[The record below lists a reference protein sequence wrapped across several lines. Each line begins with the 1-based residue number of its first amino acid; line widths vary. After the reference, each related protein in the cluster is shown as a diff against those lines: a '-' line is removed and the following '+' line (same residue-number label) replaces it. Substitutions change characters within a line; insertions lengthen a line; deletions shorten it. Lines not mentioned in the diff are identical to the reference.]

1 MSDFGRV
8 KYQQQ
13 QNDSDFRESRLA
25 GHTGKKNKKQLFQV
39 MADKSWDI
47 WGVELKEDILG
58 R

>member
-1 MSDFGRV
+1 MTLISENLDW
-8 KYQQQ
+8 Q
-13 QNDSDFRESRLA
+13 DILA
-25 GHTGKKNKKQLFQV
+25 KKNKKQLFQV